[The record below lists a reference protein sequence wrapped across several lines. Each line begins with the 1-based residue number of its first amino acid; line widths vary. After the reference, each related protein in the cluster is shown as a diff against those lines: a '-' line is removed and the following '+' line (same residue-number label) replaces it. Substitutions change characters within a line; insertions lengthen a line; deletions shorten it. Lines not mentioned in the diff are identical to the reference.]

1 MTEIPISRKPR
12 IATRRKREVVVVTGA
27 TGMLMEVEII
37 IRVTMDVVI
46 HQGMRSTVGATLGTA
61 RETTIAMAIAP
72 RDTKKR
78 VVHKNWK

>member
-27 TGMLMEVEII
+27 TGMLIEVKIT

-46 HQGMRSTVGATLGTA
+46 HRRGHSGYGERDNNRYGVRSS
-61 RETTIAMAIAP
+61 RY
-72 RDTKKR
+72 
-78 VVHKNWK
+78 